1 MADEI
6 MRQGVIGLAD
16 IVIKPGLI
24 NVDFADVRA
33 VMDNLDPRRLSPT
46 LSPTLTPT
54 TGPEQVRAV
63 MTGAGKAL
71 MGIGR
76 GFGPTRAVDAALAAI
91 SSPLLDFPIPEVR
104 RVPPRPRPR
113 PGPPNRCQAEVPH
126 HAARRPPLRARLT
139 TCARAYFLRLY
150 APPLPTAVP
159 TAAGQGRRLH
169 DHGQREHGAERGQ
182 RGGDAHLRDGI

>member
-91 SSPLLDFPIPEVR
+91 SSPLLDFPISEVR
-104 RVPPRPRPR
+104 RVPLTPPTPRPS
-113 PGPPNRCQAEVPH
+113 PPNP
-126 HAARRPPLRARLT
+126 
-139 TCARAYFLRLY
+139 
-150 APPLPTAVP
+150 
-159 TAAGQGRRLH
+159 G
-169 DHGQREHGAERGQ
+169 
-182 RGGDAHLRDGI
+182 

>member
-46 LSPTLTPT
+46 LSPTLSRTLTPT

-91 SSPLLDFPIPEVR
+91 SSPLLDFPISEVR
-104 RVPPRPRPR
+104 RVSPHPAHAPAEPAKSLPR
-113 PGPPNRCQAEVPH
+113 
-126 HAARRPPLRARLT
+126 
-139 TCARAYFLRLY
+139 
-150 APPLPTAVP
+150 
-159 TAAGQGRRLH
+159 
-169 DHGQREHGAERGQ
+169 
-182 RGGDAHLRDGI
+182 

>member
-33 VMDNLDPRRLSPT
+33 VMDNLDPRR

-91 SSPLLDFPIPEVR
+91 SSPLLDFPISEVR
-104 RVPPRPRPR
+104 PVPPPPPPTPRPS
-113 PGPPNRCQAEVPH
+113 PPNRCHAEVPH

-159 TAAGQGRRLH
+159 TASG
-169 DHGQREHGAERGQ
+169 
-182 RGGDAHLRDGI
+182 

>member
-91 SSPLLDFPIPEVR
+91 SSPLLDFPISEVR
-104 RVPPRPRPR
+104 RVPPHPAHAPAEPAKSLPR
-113 PGPPNRCQAEVPH
+113 
-126 HAARRPPLRARLT
+126 
-139 TCARAYFLRLY
+139 
-150 APPLPTAVP
+150 
-159 TAAGQGRRLH
+159 
-169 DHGQREHGAERGQ
+169 
-182 RGGDAHLRDGI
+182 